1 MKILILLILI
11 IESGAW
17 TLSGY
22 YSTVSTW
29 YPSMTGYSSSSSTGN
44 TTTQSSN
51 LVGITTGTRSATRSA
66 TTKSLTTTS
75 ISSSTSLHT
84 IQSGGSQIVGI
95 VISYSPGKIA
105 RINKLLNK

>member
-51 LVGITTGTRSATRSA
+51 LVGITTGTTTTRSA